1 MELSVYFPGQKKVEV
16 AVGPFVIH
24 TDQSIAHGGEGTA
37 PEPFA
42 LFLASLGA
50 CAGVYVLGFCQ
61 ARGIPTDEIKLEQ
74 KAEFDKATGTLSGVT
89 IEVRVPETFPQKY
102 LAAVQAAA
110 EKCAVKRA
118 FDARPPIVVK
128 TVQAAAKAEVRA

>member
-1 MELSVYFPGQKKVEV
+1 MDLSVYFPGQKKVEV
-16 AVGPFVIH
+16 AVGPFVVH

-37 PEPFA
+37 PEPFT
-42 LFLASLGA
+42 LLLASLGA

-61 ARGIPTDEIKLEQ
+61 ARGIPTDDIRLEQ
-74 KAEFDKATGTLSGVT
+74 KAEFDETKTLSGVS
-89 IEVRVPETFPQKY
+89 IEIHVPETFPQKY

-118 FDARPPIVVK
+118 FEAKPLIAVR
-128 TVQAAAKAEVRA
+128 TVQPKAEVRA

>member
-1 MELSVYFPGQKKVEV
+1 MELTVYFPDKKKVDV

-24 TDQSIAHGGEGTA
+24 TDQSVPHGGDATA
-37 PEPFA
+37 PEPFT

-61 ARGIPTDEIKLEQ
+61 ARNIPTDGIRLDQ
-74 KAEFDKATGTLSGVT
+74 KAEFDASGTLSGVT
-89 IEVRVPETFPQKY
+89 IEINVPEGFPQKY

-118 FDARPPIVVK
+118 FDARPPIVVR
-128 TVQAAAKAEVRA
+128 TVAPRSEIRA

>member
-1 MELSVYFPGQKKVEV
+1 MELTTYFSGKKKVEV

-24 TDQSIAHGGEGTA
+24 TDQSVAHGGDATA
-37 PEPFA
+37 PEPFT

-61 ARGIPTDEIKLEQ
+61 TRGIPTDDIRLEQ
-74 KAEFDKATGTLSGVT
+74 KAEFDKSGTLSGVS
-89 IEVRVPETFPQKY
+89 IEVHVPETFPQKY
-102 LAAVQAAA
+102 LAAVQAVA
-110 EKCAVKRA
+110 EKCSVKRA

-128 TVQAAAKAEVRA
+128 TVQGGAKTEVRV

>member
-16 AVGPFVIH
+16 AVGPFVVH
-24 TDQSIAHGGEGTA
+24 TDQTIAHGGEGTA
-37 PEPFA
+37 PEPFT

-61 ARGIPTDEIKLEQ
+61 ARNIPTDDIRLEQ
-74 KAEFDKATGTLSGVT
+74 KAEFDKATGTLSGVS
-89 IEVRVPETFPQKY
+89 IEIHVPATFPQKY

-118 FDARPPIVVK
+118 FEAKPEIAVR
-128 TVQAAAKAEVRA
+128 TVQPQAEARA

>member
-1 MELSVYFPGQKKVEV
+1 MELSVYFPGKKKVEV
-16 AVGPFVIH
+16 AAGQFVIH
-24 TDQSIAHGGEGTA
+24 ADQSVAHGGDATA
-37 PEPFA
+37 PEPFT

-61 ARGIPTDEIKLEQ
+61 ARGIPTDGLRLEQ
-74 KAEFDKATGTLSGVT
+74 KAEFDASGTLSGVK
-89 IEVRVPETFPQKY
+89 IDIHVPETFPQKY

-118 FDARPPIVVK
+118 FEARPPIAVR
-128 TVQAAAKAEVRA
+128 TVQPTTELRA

>member
-24 TDQSIAHGGEGTA
+24 TDQSVAHGGEGTA
-37 PEPFA
+37 PEPFT

-61 ARGIPTDEIKLEQ
+61 ARGIPTDDIRLEQ
-74 KAEFDKATGTLSGVT
+74 KADFDATGTLSGVT
-89 IEVRVPETFPQKY
+89 IEIKVPESFPQKY
-102 LAAVQAAA
+102 LEAVTAAA
-110 EKCAVKRA
+110 SKCAVKRA
-118 FDARPPIVVK
+118 FEAKPAIVVR
-128 TVQAAAKAEVRA
+128 TVAPSPELRA